1 MACDTMQVKSNW
13 ASPPEKG
20 GEEVGKVT
28 ESFVHQGTFFFRS
41 EFLEIFFFTLY
52 FVLGYDWFTM

>member
-13 ASPPEKG
+13 ASPTEKV

-41 EFLEIFFFTLY
+41 EFLEIFF
-52 FVLGYDWFTM
+52 